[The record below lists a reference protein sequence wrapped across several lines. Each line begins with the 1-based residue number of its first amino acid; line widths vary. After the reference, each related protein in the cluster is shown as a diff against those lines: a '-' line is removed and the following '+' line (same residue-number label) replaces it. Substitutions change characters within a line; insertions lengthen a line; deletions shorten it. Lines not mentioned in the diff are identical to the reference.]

1 MATSML
7 VSALPLPR
15 CQRTFRVVSAR
26 APSKH
31 SNAPPSA
38 SGPPPDM
45 SYVLRSKGGS
55 GYGILK
61 ILVRDK
67 PHVTLLLAARLPP
80 GSSDPADENDEESNN
95 SPTPVKRSEKKTAWL
110 WARFHPRSGAK
121 PPGAPLAPPRP
132 LTPPN
137 PNATEGSGEAQEDV
151 SDRVVIKVRRHN
163 CFDRKAEKG
172 TQESVRFMLWRGRPF
187 LTRPAP
193 CFQGP
198 NH

>member
-1 MATSML
+1 
-7 VSALPLPR
+7 
-15 CQRTFRVVSAR
+15 
-26 APSKH
+26 
-31 SNAPPSA
+31 
-38 SGPPPDM
+38 M

-80 GSSDPADENDEESNN
+80 GSSDPTDDEEDSNN
-95 SPTPVKRSEKKTAWL
+95 SPTPKRSEKKTAWL

-137 PNATEGSGEAQEDV
+137 PNASEGSGEAQEDV
-151 SDRVVIKVRRHN
+151 SDRVVIKVRGTLCLVRN
-163 CFDRKAEKG
+163 SEKG
-172 TQESVRFMLWRGRPF
+172 TGGRLF
-187 LTRPAP
+187 
-193 CFQGP
+193 
-198 NH
+198 